1 MKNIPNISD
10 AEWEVMKLIWN
21 DNPRTSE
28 EIISALSPKMGWSA
42 QTVKTLI
49 NRLLKKGIIDFEKEG
64 RIYKYYP
71 LISRGDYIRIE
82 NKSFLEK
89 VYDGALSMLVS
100 NFLEEESLS
109 EKEIERI
116 QKILEKK
123 KHENQDKKKR

>member
-1 MKNIPNISD
+1 MKRAPNITD

-21 DNPRTSE
+21 NNPSTSE
-28 EIISALSPKMGWSA
+28 QIISALSPKMGWSA
-42 QTVKTLI
+42 QTIKTLI

-71 LISRGDYIRIE
+71 LVPREDYIKTE
-82 NKSFLEK
+82 NRSFLEK

-109 EKEIERI
+109 ENEIEKI

-123 KHENQDKKKR
+123 KHENQHNKK

>member
-1 MKNIPNISD
+1 MKKAPNITD

-21 DNPRTSE
+21 NNPSTSE
-28 EIISALSPKMGWSA
+28 QIISALSPKMGWSA
-42 QTVKTLI
+42 QTIKTLI

-71 LISRGDYIRIE
+71 LILKEDYIRTE
-82 NKSFLEK
+82 NRSFLEK

-109 EKEIERI
+109 ENEIEKI

-123 KHENQDKKKR
+123 KNENQDNKK

>member
-1 MKNIPNISD
+1 MM
-10 AEWEVMKLIWN
+10 E
-21 DNPRTSE
+21 
-28 EIISALSPKMGWSA
+28 WSA

-109 EKEIERI
+109 EKEIEKI

-123 KHENQDKKKR
+123 KHKNEENRNDKNVQERIL

>member
-1 MKNIPNISD
+1 MKNAPNITD

-21 DNPRTSE
+21 NNPSTSE

-42 QTVKTLI
+42 QTIKTLI
-49 NRLLKKGIIDFEKEG
+49 NRLLKKGIIDFEKKG

-71 LISRGDYIRIE
+71 LIPKEDYIRTE
-82 NKSFLEK
+82 NRSFLEK
-89 VYDGALSMLVS
+89 IYDGALSMLVS

-109 EKEIERI
+109 EDEIEKI

-123 KHENQDKKKR
+123 KNENEGNKK